1 LPSRGRLSGGPATSF
16 SASWLLPIDGPP
28 IPNGVVTIAGGRI
41 AAVGTDRSPDTTDLG
56 RVALL
61 PALVNAHTHLELSY
75 LHRRIPAAARFGDWV
90 TQVITVRREYPDPA
104 DPDIVAAARR
114 AIVDARTSGTGLV
127 GEVSNTLITA
137 PLLAEA
143 GMPAQVFHELLG
155 FTEQDPLA
163 RVRDARG
170 RADAAQARD
179 VRVSVAPHAPYSVSP
194 ALFSAI
200 REDIEAHDTAV
211 STVHL
216 GENPEEVELLRH
228 GTGELRQV
236 LERLGR
242 WPTDWKPPGTSSVGY
257 LLDMGFL
264 DSRVLVVHGVQFD
277 GDDLSRLS
285 ALGVT
290 LVSCPRSNV
299 YVGVGSPPLEVF
311 YAMDVDVAFG
321 TDSLASVATLSVFD
335 ELAEA
340 RRIAPRV
347 PARRL
352 LESATRIGARALGF
366 GDDFGTIEP
375 GKRAALIA
383 VQVPAGVKDVEE
395 FLVSG
400 VSSSAVSWVS
410 SVV

>member
-1 LPSRGRLSGGPATSF
+1 
-16 SASWLLPIDGPP
+16 
-28 IPNGVVTIAGGRI
+28 
-41 AAVGTDRSPDTTDLG
+41 
-56 RVALL
+56 
-61 PALVNAHTHLELSY
+61 
-75 LHRRIPAAARFGDWV
+75 
-90 TQVITVRREYPDPA
+90 
-104 DPDIVAAARR
+104 
-114 AIVDARTSGTGLV
+114 
-127 GEVSNTLITA
+127 
-137 PLLAEA
+137 
-143 GMPAQVFHELLG
+143 
-155 FTEQDPLA
+155 
-163 RVRDARG
+163 
-170 RADAAQARD
+170 
-179 VRVSVAPHAPYSVSP
+179 
-194 ALFSAI
+194 
-200 REDIEAHDTAV
+200 V